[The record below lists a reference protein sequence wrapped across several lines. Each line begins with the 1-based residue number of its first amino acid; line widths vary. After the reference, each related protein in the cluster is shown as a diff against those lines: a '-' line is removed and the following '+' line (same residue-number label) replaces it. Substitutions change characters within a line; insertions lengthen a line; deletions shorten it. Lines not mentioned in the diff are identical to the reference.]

1 MSDTAP
7 MIPAVRYPDL
17 NVKLSGRDGNAYVL
31 LAAVANGLR
40 WYGVEQAEI
49 DKFYAEAQAGN
60 YDALLRT
67 CMAWVNVT

>member
-1 MSDTAP
+1 MSDTAFTIAP
-7 MIPAVRYPDL
+7 VRYPDL
-17 NVKLSGRDGNAYVL
+17 NVKLSGRDGNAFVL

-40 WYGVEQAEI
+40 WYGVDQAEI
-49 DKFYAEAQAGN
+49 DLFYAEAKAGD